1 MLGKAVPEAQAS
13 GKVALILLL
22 SSAAIASFGSAPF
35 WPHAVGSV
43 PLIWLPASV
52 SSLQITVQTKH
63 INNSLL
69 FHSHLS
75 GTLTQITL

>member
-1 MLGKAVPEAQAS
+1 MGWPTHSPLPELRMLGKAEPEAQAS
-13 GKVALILLL
+13 GKVPLILLL

-52 SSLQITVQTKH
+52 SSLQITVHT
-63 INNSLL
+63 
-69 FHSHLS
+69 
-75 GTLTQITL
+75 